1 MIESLFGYAA
11 ADKIKSDKKG
21 ASAPQ
26 FVQILEPKKGQN
38 LSILLRALNATTE
51 EVCDAL
57 REGIN
62 PFLFFCLSFFFDV
75 LSNIILVESGN
86 ELPVEFIQ
94 TLLKMAPTPEE
105 ELKLRL
111 YCGEIAQLG
120 TAERFLK
127 AVVDIPFA
135 FKRLEALLFMC
146 TLYEEIAFVKESF
159 QTLEVPFFHLS

>member
-1 MIESLFGYAA
+1 MF
-11 ADKIKSDKKG
+11 
-21 ASAPQ
+21 
-26 FVQILEPKKGQN
+26 
-38 LSILLRALNATTE
+38 
-51 EVCDAL
+51 
-57 REGIN
+57 
-62 PFLFFCLSFFFDV
+62 
-75 LSNIILVESGN
+75 SNIIFVELGN

-120 TAERFLK
+120 SAERFLK

-146 TLYEEIAFVKESF
+146 TLHEEMAFVKESF
-159 QTLEVPFFHLS
+159 QTLEVRFLIFYKNFVLKRKTYYSFLVFLKTLSSPI